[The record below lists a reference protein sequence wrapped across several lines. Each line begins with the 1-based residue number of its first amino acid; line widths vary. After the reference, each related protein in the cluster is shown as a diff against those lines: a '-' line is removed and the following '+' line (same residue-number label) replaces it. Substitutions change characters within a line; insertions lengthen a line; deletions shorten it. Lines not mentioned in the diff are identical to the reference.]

1 MESAQAD
8 LEVLVSN
15 ILALDQASKTS
26 GYSVFKDGKLH
37 TYGKFTFEDADLG
50 ERLCKIKNKVIE
62 LINEYDIDEL
72 IFEDIQLQNNVTQN
86 VQTFKVLAEVYGLI
100 DQVAS
105 ELKIPHRSY
114 LASSWKSQLGIKGKD
129 RAEQKRNA
137 QKYVLNTY
145 NVKCTQDEADAICI
159 GDCATKRESLN
170 GFICWSQQIKPFF
183 FFPISIRN
191 LQERRSKKCQN
202 LSSNTGQRFY
212 SALLLRLAVFVLK
225 EL

>member
-1 MESAQAD
+1 MQPQNALAD
-8 LEVLVSN
+8 LEVPVSN

-26 GYSVFKDGKLH
+26 GYSIFKDGKLH

-50 ERLCKIKNKVIE
+50 ERLCNIKNKILE

-86 VQTFKVLAEVYGLI
+86 VQTFKILAEVYGLT
-100 DQVAS
+100 DQMAS

-137 QKYVLNTY
+137 QKYVMSTY
-145 NVKCTQDEADAICI
+145 GVKCTQDEADAICI
-159 GDCATKRESLN
+159 GDCAVKRESLN
-170 GFICWSQQIKPFF
+170 GFISW
-183 FFPISIRN
+183 
-191 LQERRSKKCQN
+191 
-202 LSSNTGQRFY
+202 T
-212 SALLLRLAVFVLK
+212 
-225 EL
+225 

>member
-1 MESAQAD
+1 MRLQNALAD

-50 ERLCKIKNKVIE
+50 ERLCKIKNKILE

-86 VQTFKVLAEVYGLI
+86 VQTFKILAEVYGLI
-100 DQVAS
+100 DQMAS

-137 QKYVLNTY
+137 QKYVMSTY
-145 NVKCTQDEADAICI
+145 GVKCTQDEADAICI
-159 GDCATKRESLN
+159 GDCAVKRESLN
-170 GFICWSQQIKPFF
+170 GFISW
-183 FFPISIRN
+183 
-191 LQERRSKKCQN
+191 
-202 LSSNTGQRFY
+202 T
-212 SALLLRLAVFVLK
+212 
-225 EL
+225 

>member
-1 MESAQAD
+1 MRPQNALAD
-8 LEVLVSN
+8 LEVPVSN

-50 ERLCKIKNKVIE
+50 ERLCKIKNKILE

-86 VQTFKVLAEVYGLI
+86 VQTFKILAEVYGLI
-100 DQVAS
+100 DQMAS

-137 QKYVLNTY
+137 QKYVMSTY
-145 NVKCTQDEADAICI
+145 GVKCTQDEADAICI
-159 GDCATKRESLN
+159 GDCAVKRESLN
-170 GFICWSQQIKPFF
+170 GFISW
-183 FFPISIRN
+183 
-191 LQERRSKKCQN
+191 
-202 LSSNTGQRFY
+202 T
-212 SALLLRLAVFVLK
+212 
-225 EL
+225 

>member
-1 MESAQAD
+1 MQLQNALAD

-50 ERLCKIKNKVIE
+50 ERLCKIKNKILE

-86 VQTFKVLAEVYGLI
+86 VQTFKILAEVYGLI
-100 DQVAS
+100 DQMAS

-137 QKYVLNTY
+137 QKYVMSTY
-145 NVKCTQDEADAICI
+145 GVKCTQDEADAICI
-159 GDCATKRESLN
+159 GDCAVKRESLN
-170 GFICWSQQIKPFF
+170 GFISW
-183 FFPISIRN
+183 
-191 LQERRSKKCQN
+191 
-202 LSSNTGQRFY
+202 T
-212 SALLLRLAVFVLK
+212 
-225 EL
+225 